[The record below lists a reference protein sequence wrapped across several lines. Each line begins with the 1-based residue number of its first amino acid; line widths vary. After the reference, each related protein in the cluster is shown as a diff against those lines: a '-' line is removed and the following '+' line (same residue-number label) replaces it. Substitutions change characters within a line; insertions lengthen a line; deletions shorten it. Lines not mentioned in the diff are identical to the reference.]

1 MVALKSPRAPR
12 PSCDRYGHPVC
23 ADPNNGQCEQL
34 RSYLESHETEV
45 AGRWRALYRQ
55 LYHDGSHHVP
65 DDCLVDAVQATLREL
80 ERVASSESG
89 QGQLQGDDERRHLL
103 KQVCLTGF
111 ECHNRLIPEGAWG
124 DQRTRQEVREQLRR
138 RLFCLVKD
146 LVN

>member
-1 MVALKSPRAPR
+1 
-12 PSCDRYGHPVC
+12 
-23 ADPNNGQCEQL
+23 
-34 RSYLESHETEV
+34 V